1 MATWYSQGS
10 GLWSTLAT
18 WNDAADGSGSAPASI
33 AAFDDSPV
41 VIQAGHVVEFDVE
54 DAVACD
60 GSISGWTTGIA
71 GITITGAAAGNTPG
85 ELTLTDTAN
94 NANRVY
100 GLRLKANTAIVGT
113 NVAVLGKVTG
123 GTESVPLP
131 TGAVH
136 IIQFVDP
143 PTTGGF
149 DLKYLSLALYAA
161 QPVETAYVTTAAAG
175 IGDSVLSVQGRLTGC
190 NPNTDTT
197 EWQVGRAVRVI
208 RTTSAGV
215 DTQLTTISAVG
226 DGTIT
231 LSDNLTVAKP
241 AGSLVVL
248 EQRNIEIRDSAVTS
262 NTRNII
268 ANGTGAVLDCAI
280 RSLRSVASGTR
291 GIYGGTS
298 HIVQGS
304 ATISGC
310 TNGIIYGTSHT
321 VQGSAVI
328 SGCTWG
334 IYQGT
339 SHIVQGSATISGCS
353 TGIYIGTSHTVQGSA
368 VISGCTYGINTG
380 TSHTVQGSAVISGC
394 LTGIYGGTS
403 HTVQG
408 SAVISG
414 CTYGINTGT
423 SHTVQGSAVISGCTY
438 GIIYGTS
445 HTVQGSAV
453 ISGCTNGIYRVPN
466 AYVADTATVSSNTT
480 HYRVDTADDSVFSYA
495 TPANGTDVY
504 ADYKINVAPAVA
516 TPRVE
521 IWPSGYEA
529 AGTGDVTRRYP
540 STYIYG
546 SYPRTW
552 CNGGKTQSQSSVLPT
567 GHTVGGQM
575 IFEQHADIITA
586 GVKANY
592 CWNWVAVPVTVGALQ
607 RARITVNVRKDTSFS
622 GYTETPMVQIV
633 DALYDGTNI
642 DTDSLMSSS
651 MADTQNTWQT
661 FSFTVATAGLYFARI
676 LGRHDT
682 GNLYYTITATVS
694 TQDWQG
700 HMVKPARGWRIT
712 DGAWDETLRGI
723 EGLWMMT
730 DGTGATVA
738 DASGHGRH
746 GTASGTTWVAGPSGW
761 STNYAAANATVT
773 LPADLAAIIVPTG
786 EYTIHV
792 RARTAQATDGYLVA
806 CTDGTDIQA
815 AIWSD
820 AGVPTLTAG
829 GNSCVASHL
838 MTDNLW
844 HSITATVAAGT
855 ATLYFDGAPVSS
867 VAAGATTGGVDVR
880 IGTRNPG
887 ADDWDGEVDHAA
899 IWSRALSASEVR
911 RLHEQPPWAQ

>member
-10 GLWSTLAT
+10 GLWSTLAN
-18 WNDAADGSGSAPASI
+18 WNDASDGSGSAPGSI

-41 VIQAGHVVEFDVE
+41 VIQEGHVVEFDVE

-60 GSISGWTTGIA
+60 GSVSGWTTGIA
-71 GITITGAAAGNTPG
+71 GITITGSAAGTPG
-85 ELTLTDTAN
+85 ELTLTDTTN

-100 GLRLKANTAIVGT
+100 GLRIKAGTKVVGT

-123 GTESVPLP
+123 GTSSVPLP

-136 IIQFVDP
+136 IIQFIDP

-149 DLKYLSLALYAA
+149 DLTYLSLALYAA
-161 QPVETAYVTTAAAG
+161 QPVETAYVTTADAG
-175 IGDSVLSVQGRLTGC
+175 IGDSVLSVEGRLTGC

-197 EWQVGRAVRVI
+197 EWQVGRAVQVV

-215 DTQLTTISAVG
+215 NTQATTIAAVD

-248 EQRNIEIRDSAVTS
+248 QQRNIEIRDSAATS
-262 NTRNII
+262 DGRNLV
-268 ANGTGAVLDCAI
+268 ANGTSAIIDCAI
-280 RSLRSVASGTR
+280 RSMRSAASGTR
-291 GIYGGTS
+291 GIGYGTS
-298 HIVQGS
+298 HVVQGS

-310 TNGIIYGTSHT
+310 SRGIFS
-321 VQGSAVI
+321 
-328 SGCTWG
+328 
-334 IYQGT
+334 GT

-353 TGIYIGTSHTVQGSA
+353 YGIGSGTSHIVQGSA
-368 VISGCTYGINTG
+368 TISGCSYGIYQSANALVA
-380 TSHTVQGSAVISGC
+380 HTATISGC
-394 LTGIYGGTS
+394 
-403 HTVQG
+403 
-408 SAVISG
+408 A
-414 CTYGINTGT
+414 
-423 SHTVQGSAVISGCTY
+423 
-438 GIIYGTS
+438 
-445 HTVQGSAV
+445 
-453 ISGCTNGIYRVPN
+453 TN
-466 AYVADTATVSSNTT
+466 
-480 HYRVDTADDSVFSYA
+480 YRVDTADDSVFSYT
-495 TPANGTDVY
+495 TPVGGTDV
-504 ADYKINVAPAVA
+504 ASVYKLNVAPAVA

-521 IWPSGYEA
+521 IWPVGYTA
-529 AGTGDVTRRYP
+529 AGTAEVTRRYP

-552 CNGGKTQSQSSVLPT
+552 CNGGKTQSQTSVLPT

-622 GYTETPMVQIV
+622 GYTETPMVQVV
-633 DALYDGTNI
+633 DALYDGTDI
-642 DTDSLMSSS
+642 DTTYVQTSS
-651 MADTQNTWQT
+651 MTDNQDTWQT
-661 FSFTVATAGLYFARI
+661 YSFTVSDPGLFFVRI

-682 GNLYYTITATVS
+682 GNLYYTVTIGYEYARGGGGQT
-694 TQDWQG
+694 
-700 HMVKPARGWRIT
+700 KPARGWRTT
-712 DGAWDETLRGI
+712 DGPWDELLRGLA
-723 EGLWMMT
+723 GMWQMT
-730 DGTGATVA
+730 DGSGTVVA
-738 DASGHGRH
+738 DSSGHGRH
-746 GTASGTTWVAGPSGW
+746 GTASGVTWVAGPSGW
-761 STNYAAANATVT
+761 AQSYAAVNATVT
-773 LPADLAAIIVPTG
+773 LPADLVALLVPTAD
-786 EYTIHV
+786 YTIHV
-792 RARTAQATDGYLVA
+792 RARTAQASDGYLVA

-838 MTDNLW
+838 LTDNLW
-844 HSITATVAAGT
+844 HSITGVVSAGT
-855 ATLYFDGAPVSS
+855 ARLYFDGAPVSS

-887 ADDWDGEVDHAA
+887 ADDWDGEVDHVA
-899 IWSRALSASEVR
+899 IWSRALSSREVR
-911 RLHEQPPWAQ
+911 RLHEQPPWMVG